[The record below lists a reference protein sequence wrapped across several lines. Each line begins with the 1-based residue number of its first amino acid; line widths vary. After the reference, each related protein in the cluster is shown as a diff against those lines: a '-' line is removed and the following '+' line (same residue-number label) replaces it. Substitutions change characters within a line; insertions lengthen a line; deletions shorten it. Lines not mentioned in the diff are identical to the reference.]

1 MKIAYEHLIKFISS
15 RPSIENISEK
25 LFQLGHE
32 HEIQNNIFDMEL
44 TPNRGDC
51 LSING
56 LLRDLAVFYEVMP
69 NNDIYTDEIKSFDM
83 GFTNNYPK
91 ACPNISFLKINIQG
105 KISSYKGIFKDYFDD
120 LDVNKNN
127 FFTDVSNY
135 LSYETGQPTH
145 CYDAEKVT
153 SLISLE
159 ASTKEYEFKT
169 LVDKTIK
176 LKDENLVF
184 VQNDEVIN
192 LAGVM
197 GGISTACSKDTK
209 SVIVECAYFN
219 PENVIGQSVKY
230 DIKSDAAYKFER
242 GVDPQCHENV
252 LRRFLKIV
260 DEHAAIKNVEIF
272 KKDYKINNLNEI
284 PFNPE
289 NINNI
294 LGLSC
299 NSEEFQDYLT
309 KLGFN
314 IDNNKIL
321 VPSHRN
327 DIKTEN
333 DIAEEIA
340 RVIGYNNIPS
350 QPIKIPKL
358 SGMPPKD
365 SELLEQ
371 SIKSLLISEGFFE
384 VINDPFVNHES
395 NNSIKLD
402 NPLDSS
408 RKNLRINLEK
418 SLIDNL
424 LYNERRQQDSI
435 KLFEITDVYYLEK
448 KQVKSKRKLGIICS
462 GRVGKNYLDFS
473 RKIDNKY
480 LTQILNKFNKKITFN
495 PQLINRDEL
504 ETKLNNKIIYL
515 EINLNDIENYDFKN
529 LNKEILVLDKNNFKK
544 YIPIS
549 AFPSSIRDLSFAV
562 ADKEKYHDLQNLL
575 LNYKDDLI
583 KEIFI
588 FDFYHNEDKDEV
600 KIGFRFIFQSNS
612 STITEAEVNIIM
624 NQIIEKALS
633 VTSVEIPGLDRQD

>member
-1 MKIAYEHLIKFISS
+1 MKIAYEHLIKFIPS

-25 LFQLGHE
+25 FFQLGHE

-56 LLRDLAVFYEVMP
+56 LLRDLSVFYEVTP
-69 NNDIYTDEIKSFDM
+69 NNEIYTDDIKSLDINFV
-83 GFTNNYPK
+83 NNSPE
-91 ACPNISFLKINIQG
+91 ACPSISFLKINIQG
-105 KISSYKGIFKDYFDD
+105 EISAYKGIFQDYFDD

-127 FFTDVSNY
+127 FFTDISNY
-135 LSYETGQPTH
+135 ISYETGQPTH

-159 ASTKEYEFKT
+159 TTTEEYEFKT
-169 LVDKTIK
+169 LLDKTIK
-176 LKDENLVF
+176 LEDENLVF

-197 GGISTACSKDTK
+197 GGSSTACSKDTK

-219 PENVIGQSVKY
+219 PENVIGQSIKY
-230 DIKSDAAYKFER
+230 DIKSDAAHKFER
-242 GVDPQCHENV
+242 GVDPLCHEKV

-260 DEHAAIKNVEIF
+260 DEHATIKNIEIF
-272 KKDYKINNLNEI
+272 KRDYIRHNSTEI
-284 PFNPE
+284 PFSIE
-289 NINNI
+289 SINNI
-294 LGLSC
+294 LGLSY
-299 NSEEFQDYLT
+299 NSEEMEDYLT

-314 IDNNKIL
+314 IDNNKI
-321 VPSHRN
+321 VAPSYRS

-333 DIAEEIA
+333 DIAEEVA
-340 RVIGYNNIPS
+340 RVIGYNNIPT

-358 SGMPPKD
+358 STTPAQNL
-365 SELLEQ
+365 ELLEQ
-371 SIKSLLISEGFFE
+371 NIKSLLISEGFFE
-384 VINDPFVNHES
+384 VINDPFVNHET

-402 NPLDSS
+402 NPLDSR

-448 KQVKSKRKLGIICS
+448 KQLKNKRKLGIICS
-462 GRVGKNYLDFS
+462 GRVGKNYIDFS
-473 RKIDNKY
+473 KKIDSKY
-480 LTQILNKFNKKITFN
+480 LTNILDKFSIKISFN
-495 PQLINRDEL
+495 PHLINRDEL

-515 EINLNDIENYDFKN
+515 EIDLNELENYDLET
-529 LNKEILVLDKNNFKK
+529 LNKEKLTLNKNNFKK

-549 AFPSSIRDLSFAV
+549 SFPSSVRDLSFAV
-562 ADKEKYHDLQNLL
+562 ADKEKYLDLQNLL
-575 LNYKDDLI
+575 LDYKDVLI

-588 FDFYHNEDKDEV
+588 FDFYHNENKDEI
-600 KIGFRFIFQSNS
+600 KIGFRFVFQSNS
-612 STITEAEVNIIM
+612 STITETDVNNIM
-624 NQIIEKALS
+624 NEIIEKALS
-633 VTSVEIPGLDRQD
+633 IPSVEIPGLKR

>member
-1 MKIAYEHLIKFISS
+1 MKIAYEHLIKFIPS

-25 LFQLGHE
+25 FFQLGHE
-32 HEIQNNIFDMEL
+32 HEIENNIFDMEL

-56 LLRDLAVFYEVMP
+56 LLRDLSVFYEVTP
-69 NNDIYTDEIKSFDM
+69 NNEIYTDDIKSLDINFI
-83 GFTNNYPK
+83 NNSPE
-91 ACPNISFLKINIQG
+91 ACPSISFLKIKIQG
-105 KISSYKGIFKDYFDD
+105 EVSAYKGIFQDYFDD

-127 FFTDVSNY
+127 FFTDISNY
-135 LSYETGQPTH
+135 ISYETGQPTH

-159 ASTKEYEFKT
+159 TSVEEYEFKT
-169 LVDKTIK
+169 LLDKTIK
-176 LKDENLVF
+176 LEDENLVF

-197 GGISTACSKDTK
+197 GGSSTACSKDTK

-219 PENVIGQSVKY
+219 PENVIGQSIKY
-230 DIKSDAAYKFER
+230 DIKSDAAHKFER
-242 GVDPQCHENV
+242 GVDPLCHEKV

-260 DEHAAIKNVEIF
+260 DEHATIKNVEIF
-272 KKDYKINNLNEI
+272 KRDYISHNSTEI
-284 PFNPE
+284 PFSIE
-289 NINNI
+289 RINNI

-299 NSEEFQDYLT
+299 NSEELQDYLT

-314 IDNNKIL
+314 IDKNKIIA
-321 VPSHRN
+321 PSYRS

-340 RVIGYNNIPS
+340 RVIGYNNIPT

-358 SGMPPKD
+358 SNTSAKNL
-365 SELLEQ
+365 ELLENN
-371 SIKSLLISEGFFE
+371 IKTLLISEGFFE
-384 VINDPFVNHES
+384 VINDPFVNHET

-402 NPLDSS
+402 NPLDSG

-435 KLFEITDVYYLEK
+435 KLFEITDVYYIEK
-448 KQVKSKRKLGIICS
+448 KELKSKRKLGIICS

-473 RKIDNKY
+473 RKIDSKY
-480 LTQILNKFNKKITFN
+480 LTNILEKFNKKISFN
-495 PQLINRDEL
+495 PHLINRDEL
-504 ETKLNNKIIYL
+504 ETKLNDKIIYL
-515 EINLNDIENYDFKN
+515 EIDLNELENYDFDILDKEKFI
-529 LNKEILVLDKNNFKK
+529 LNKNNFKK

-549 AFPSSIRDLSFAV
+549 SFPSSVRDLSFAV

-575 LNYKDDLI
+575 LDYKDILI
-583 KEIFI
+583 KEIFV
-588 FDFYHNEDKDEV
+588 FDFYHNENKDEI
-600 KIGFRFIFQSNS
+600 KIGFRFVFQSNS
-612 STITEAEVNIIM
+612 STITEGEVNKIM
-624 NQIIEKALS
+624 NEIIEKALS
-633 VTSVEIPGLDRQD
+633 IPSVEIPGLKR

>member
-1 MKIAYEHLIKFISS
+1 MKIAYEHLIKFIPS

-25 LFQLGHE
+25 FFQLGHE
-32 HEIQNNIFDMEL
+32 HEIENNIFDMEL

-56 LLRDLAVFYEVMP
+56 LLRDLSVFYEITP
-69 NNDIYTDEIKSFDM
+69 NNEIYTDDIKSLDINFV
-83 GFTNNYPK
+83 NNSQE
-91 ACPNISFLKINIQG
+91 ACPSISFLKIKIQG
-105 KISSYKGIFKDYFDD
+105 EVSAYKGIFQDYFDD

-127 FFTDVSNY
+127 FFTDISNY
-135 LSYETGQPTH
+135 ISYETGQPTH

-159 ASTKEYEFKT
+159 TTIEKYEFKT
-169 LVDKTIK
+169 LLDKTIK
-176 LKDENLVF
+176 LEDENLVF

-197 GGISTACSKDTK
+197 GGSGTACSKDTK

-219 PENVIGQSVKY
+219 PENVIGQSIKY
-230 DIKSDAAYKFER
+230 DIKSDAAHKFER
-242 GVDPQCHENV
+242 GVDPLCHEKV

-260 DEHAAIKNVEIF
+260 DEHATIKNVEIF
-272 KKDYKINNLNEI
+272 KRDYISHNSTEI
-284 PFNPE
+284 PFSIE
-289 NINNI
+289 RINNI

-299 NSEEFQDYLT
+299 NSEELQDYLT

-314 IDNNKIL
+314 IDKNKIIA
-321 VPSHRN
+321 PSYRS

-333 DIAEEIA
+333 DIAEEVA
-340 RVIGYNNIPS
+340 RVIGYNNIPT

-358 SGMPPKD
+358 SNTSAKNL
-365 SELLEQ
+365 ELLENN
-371 SIKSLLISEGFFE
+371 IKTLLISEGFFE
-384 VINDPFVNHES
+384 VINDPFVNHET

-402 NPLDSS
+402 NPLDSG

-435 KLFEITDVYYLEK
+435 KLFEITDVYYIDK
-448 KQVKSKRKLGIICS
+448 KELKSKRKLGIICS

-480 LTQILNKFNKKITFN
+480 LTNILEKFNKKISFN
-495 PQLINRDEL
+495 PHLISRDEL
-504 ETKLNNKIIYL
+504 ETKLNDKIIYL
-515 EINLNDIENYDFKN
+515 EIDLYELENYDFDILDVEKFI
-529 LNKEILVLDKNNFKK
+529 LNKDNFKK

-549 AFPSSIRDLSFAV
+549 SFPSSVRDLSFAV

-575 LNYKDDLI
+575 LDYKDILI
-583 KEIFI
+583 KEIFV
-588 FDFYHNEDKDEV
+588 FDFYHNENKDEI
-600 KIGFRFIFQSNS
+600 KIGFRFVFQSNS
-612 STITEAEVNIIM
+612 STITEGEVNKIM
-624 NQIIEKALS
+624 NEIIEKALS
-633 VTSVEIPGLDRQD
+633 IPSVEIPGLKR

>member
-1 MKIAYEHLIKFISS
+1 MKIAYEHLIKFIPS

-25 LFQLGHE
+25 FFQLGHE
-32 HEIQNNIFDMEL
+32 HEIENNIFDMEL

-56 LLRDLAVFYEVMP
+56 LLRDLSVFYEVTP
-69 NNDIYTDEIKSFDM
+69 NNEIYTDDIKSLDINFV
-83 GFTNNYPK
+83 NNSPE
-91 ACPNISFLKINIQG
+91 ACPSISFLKIKIQG
-105 KISSYKGIFKDYFDD
+105 EVSAYKGIFQDYFDD

-127 FFTDVSNY
+127 FFTDISNY
-135 LSYETGQPTH
+135 ISYETGQPTH

-159 ASTKEYEFKT
+159 TSVEEYEFKT
-169 LVDKTIK
+169 LLDKTIK
-176 LKDENLVF
+176 LEDENLVF

-197 GGISTACSKDTK
+197 GGSSTACSKDTK

-219 PENVIGQSVKY
+219 PENVIGQSIKY
-230 DIKSDAAYKFER
+230 DIKSDAAHKFER
-242 GVDPQCHENV
+242 GVDPLCHEKV

-260 DEHAAIKNVEIF
+260 DEHATIKNVEIF
-272 KKDYKINNLNEI
+272 KRDYISHNSTEI
-284 PFNPE
+284 PFSIE
-289 NINNI
+289 RINNI

-299 NSEEFQDYLT
+299 NSEELQDYLT

-314 IDNNKIL
+314 IDKNKIIA
-321 VPSHRN
+321 PSYRS

-333 DIAEEIA
+333 DIAEEVA
-340 RVIGYNNIPS
+340 RVIGYNNIPT

-358 SGMPPKD
+358 SNTSAKNL
-365 SELLEQ
+365 ELLENN
-371 SIKSLLISEGFFE
+371 IKTLLISEGFFE
-384 VINDPFVNHES
+384 VINDPFVNHET

-402 NPLDSS
+402 NPLDSG

-435 KLFEITDVYYLEK
+435 KLFEITDVYYIEK
-448 KQVKSKRKLGIICS
+448 KELKSKRKLGIICS

-480 LTQILNKFNKKITFN
+480 LTNILEKLNKKISFN
-495 PQLINRDEL
+495 PHLINRDEL
-504 ETKLNNKIIYL
+504 ETKLNDKIIYL
-515 EINLNDIENYDFKN
+515 EIDLNELENYDFDILDKEKFI
-529 LNKEILVLDKNNFKK
+529 LNKNNFKK

-549 AFPSSIRDLSFAV
+549 SFPSSVRDLSFAV

-575 LNYKDDLI
+575 LDYKDILI

-588 FDFYHNEDKDEV
+588 FDFYHNENKDEI
-600 KIGFRFIFQSNS
+600 KIGFRFVFQSNS
-612 STITEAEVNIIM
+612 STITEGEVNNIM
-624 NQIIEKALS
+624 NEIIEKALS
-633 VTSVEIPGLDRQD
+633 IPSVEIPGLKR

>member
-1 MKIAYEHLIKFISS
+1 MKIAYEHLIKFIPS

-25 LFQLGHE
+25 FFQLGHE
-32 HEIQNNIFDMEL
+32 HEIENNIFDMEL

-56 LLRDLAVFYEVMP
+56 LLRDLSVFYEITP
-69 NNDIYTDEIKSFDM
+69 NNEIYTDDIKSLDINFV
-83 GFTNNYPK
+83 NNSQE
-91 ACPNISFLKINIQG
+91 ACPSISFLKIKIQG
-105 KISSYKGIFKDYFDD
+105 EVSAYKGIFQDYFDD

-127 FFTDVSNY
+127 FFTDISNY
-135 LSYETGQPTH
+135 ISYETGQPTH

-159 ASTKEYEFKT
+159 TSVEEYEFKT
-169 LVDKTIK
+169 LLDKTIK
-176 LKDENLVF
+176 LEDENLVF

-197 GGISTACSKDTK
+197 GGSSTACSKDTK

-219 PENVIGQSVKY
+219 PENVIGQSIKY
-230 DIKSDAAYKFER
+230 DIKSDAAHKFER
-242 GVDPQCHENV
+242 GVDPLCHEKV

-260 DEHAAIKNVEIF
+260 DEHATIKNVEIF
-272 KKDYKINNLNEI
+272 KRDYMSHNSTEI
-284 PFNPE
+284 PFSIE
-289 NINNI
+289 RINNI

-299 NSEEFQDYLT
+299 NSEELQDYLT

-314 IDNNKIL
+314 IDKNKIIA
-321 VPSHRN
+321 PSYRS

-333 DIAEEIA
+333 DIAEEVA
-340 RVIGYNNIPS
+340 RVIGYNNIPT

-358 SGMPPKD
+358 SNTSAKNL
-365 SELLEQ
+365 ELLENN
-371 SIKSLLISEGFFE
+371 IKTLLISEGFFE
-384 VINDPFVNHES
+384 VINDPFVNHET

-402 NPLDSS
+402 NPLDSG

-435 KLFEITDVYYLEK
+435 KLFEITDVYYIEK
-448 KQVKSKRKLGIICS
+448 KELKSKRKLGIICS

-473 RKIDNKY
+473 RKIDSKY
-480 LTQILNKFNKKITFN
+480 LTNILEKFNKKISFN
-495 PQLINRDEL
+495 PHLINRDEL
-504 ETKLNNKIIYL
+504 ETKLNDKIIYL
-515 EINLNDIENYDFKN
+515 EIDLYELENYDFDILDKEKFI
-529 LNKEILVLDKNNFKK
+529 LNKNNFKK

-549 AFPSSIRDLSFAV
+549 SFPSSVRDLSFAV

-575 LNYKDDLI
+575 LDYKDILI
-583 KEIFI
+583 KEIFV
-588 FDFYHNEDKDEV
+588 FDFYHNENKDEI
-600 KIGFRFIFQSNS
+600 KIGFRFVFQSNS
-612 STITEAEVNIIM
+612 STITEGEVNKIM
-624 NQIIEKALS
+624 NEIIEKALS
-633 VTSVEIPGLDRQD
+633 IPSVEIPGLKR

>member
-1 MKIAYEHLIKFISS
+1 MKIAYEHLIKFIPS
-15 RPSIENISEK
+15 RPSIENISAK
-25 LFQLGHE
+25 FFQLGRE
-32 HEIQNNIFDMEL
+32 HEIENNIFDMEL

-56 LLRDLAVFYEVMP
+56 LLRDLSVFYEVTP
-69 NNDIYTDEIKSFDM
+69 NNEIYTDDIKSLDINFV
-83 GFTNNYPK
+83 NNSPE
-91 ACPNISFLKINIQG
+91 ACPSISFLKINIQG
-105 KISSYKGIFKDYFDD
+105 EISAYKGIFQDYFDD

-127 FFTDVSNY
+127 FFTDISNY
-135 LSYETGQPTH
+135 ISYETGQPTH

-159 ASTKEYEFKT
+159 TSVEEYEFKT
-169 LVDKTIK
+169 LLDKTIK
-176 LKDENLVF
+176 LEDENLVF

-197 GGISTACSKDTK
+197 GGSGTACSKDTK

-219 PENVIGQSVKY
+219 PENVIGQSIKY
-230 DIKSDAAYKFER
+230 DIKSDAAHKFER
-242 GVDPQCHENV
+242 GVDPLCHEKV

-260 DEHAAIKNVEIF
+260 DEHATIKNVEIF
-272 KKDYKINNLNEI
+272 KRDYISHNSTEI
-284 PFNPE
+284 PFSIE
-289 NINNI
+289 RINNI

-299 NSEEFQDYLT
+299 NSEELQDYLT

-314 IDNNKIL
+314 IDKNKIIA
-321 VPSHRN
+321 PSYRS

-333 DIAEEIA
+333 DIAEEVA
-340 RVIGYNNIPS
+340 RVIGYNNIPT

-358 SGMPPKD
+358 STTPAQNL
-365 SELLEQ
+365 ELLEQ
-371 SIKSLLISEGFFE
+371 NIKSLLISEGFFE
-384 VINDPFVNHES
+384 VINDPFVNHET

-402 NPLDSS
+402 NPLDSR

-448 KQVKSKRKLGIICS
+448 KQLKNKRKLGIICS
-462 GRVGKNYLDFS
+462 GRVGKNYIDFS
-473 RKIDNKY
+473 KKIDNKY
-480 LTQILNKFNKKITFN
+480 LTNILDKFSKKISFN
-495 PQLINRDEL
+495 PHLINRDEL

-515 EINLNDIENYDFKN
+515 EIDLNELENYDLET
-529 LNKEILVLDKNNFKK
+529 LNKEKLTLNKNNFKK

-549 AFPSSIRDLSFAV
+549 SFPSSVRDLSFAV

-575 LNYKDDLI
+575 LDYKDILI
-583 KEIFI
+583 KEIFV
-588 FDFYHNEDKDEV
+588 FDFYHNENKDEI
-600 KIGFRFIFQSNS
+600 KIGFRFVFQSNS
-612 STITEAEVNIIM
+612 STITEGEVNKIM
-624 NQIIEKALS
+624 NEIIEKALS
-633 VTSVEIPGLDRQD
+633 IPSVEIPGLKR

>member
-1 MKIAYEHLIKFISS
+1 MKIAYEHLIKFIPS

-25 LFQLGHE
+25 FFQLGHE
-32 HEIQNNIFDMEL
+32 HEIENNIFDMEL

-56 LLRDLAVFYEVMP
+56 LLRDLSVFYEVTP
-69 NNDIYTDEIKSFDM
+69 NNEIYTDDIKSLDINFV
-83 GFTNNYPK
+83 NNSQE
-91 ACPNISFLKINIQG
+91 ACPSISFLKIKIQG
-105 KISSYKGIFKDYFDD
+105 EVSAYKGIFQDYFDD

-127 FFTDVSNY
+127 FFTDISNY
-135 LSYETGQPTH
+135 ISYETGQPTH

-159 ASTKEYEFKT
+159 TTIEEYEFKT
-169 LVDKTIK
+169 LLDKTIK
-176 LKDENLVF
+176 LEDENLVF

-197 GGISTACSKDTK
+197 GGSSTACSKDTK

-219 PENVIGQSVKY
+219 PENVIGQSIKY
-230 DIKSDAAYKFER
+230 DIKSDAAHKFER
-242 GVDPQCHENV
+242 GVDPLCHEKV

-260 DEHAAIKNVEIF
+260 DEHATIKNIEIF
-272 KKDYKINNLNEI
+272 KRDYIRHNSTEI
-284 PFNPE
+284 PFSIE
-289 NINNI
+289 SINNI
-294 LGLSC
+294 LGLSY
-299 NSEEFQDYLT
+299 NSEEMEDYLT

-314 IDNNKIL
+314 IDNNKI
-321 VPSHRN
+321 VAPSYRS

-333 DIAEEIA
+333 DIAEEVA
-340 RVIGYNNIPS
+340 RVIGYNNIPT

-358 SGMPPKD
+358 STTPAQNL
-365 SELLEQ
+365 ELLEQ
-371 SIKSLLISEGFFE
+371 TIKSLLISEGFFE
-384 VINDPFVNHES
+384 VINDPFVNHET

-402 NPLDSS
+402 NPLDSR

-448 KQVKSKRKLGIICS
+448 KQLKNKRKLGIICS
-462 GRVGKNYLDFS
+462 GRVGKNYIDFS
-473 RKIDNKY
+473 KKIDNKY
-480 LTQILNKFNKKITFN
+480 LTNILDKFSKKISFN
-495 PQLINRDEL
+495 PHLINRDEL

-515 EINLNDIENYDFKN
+515 EIDLNELENYDLET
-529 LNKEILVLDKNNFKK
+529 LNKEKLTFNKNNFKK

-549 AFPSSIRDLSFAV
+549 SFPSSVRDLSFAV
-562 ADKEKYHDLQNLL
+562 ADKEKYLDLQNLL
-575 LNYKDDLI
+575 LDYKHVLI

-588 FDFYHNEDKDEV
+588 FDFYHNENKDEI
-600 KIGFRFIFQSNS
+600 KIGFRFVFQSNS
-612 STITEAEVNIIM
+612 STITETDVNNIL
-624 NQIIEKALS
+624 NEIIEKALS
-633 VTSVEIPGLDRQD
+633 ISSVEIPGLKR

>member
-1 MKIAYEHLIKFISS
+1 MKIAYEHLIKFIPS

-25 LFQLGHE
+25 FFQLGHE

-56 LLRDLAVFYEVMP
+56 LLRDLSVFYEVTP
-69 NNDIYTDEIKSFDM
+69 NNELYTDDIKSLDINFI
-83 GFTNNYPK
+83 NNSPK
-91 ACPNISFLKINIQG
+91 ACPSISFLKINIQG
-105 KISSYKGIFKDYFDD
+105 EISAYKGIFQDYFDD
-120 LDVNKNN
+120 LEVNKNN
-127 FFTDVSNY
+127 FFTDISNY
-135 LSYETGQPTH
+135 ISYETGQPTH

-159 ASTKEYEFKT
+159 TIIEEYEFKT
-169 LVDKTIK
+169 LLDKTIK
-176 LKDENLVF
+176 LEDENLVF

-197 GGISTACSKDTK
+197 GGSSTACSKDTK

-219 PENVIGQSVKY
+219 PENVIGQSIKY
-230 DIKSDAAYKFER
+230 DIKSDAAHKFER
-242 GVDPQCHENV
+242 GVDPLCHEKV

-260 DEHAAIKNVEIF
+260 DEHTTIKNVEIF
-272 KKDYKINNLNEI
+272 KRDYISHNSIEI
-284 PFNPE
+284 PFNIE
-289 NINNI
+289 RINNI
-294 LGLSC
+294 LGLSY
-299 NSEEFQDYLT
+299 NSEELQDYLT

-314 IDNNKIL
+314 IDNNKIIA
-321 VPSHRN
+321 PSYRS

-340 RVIGYNNIPS
+340 RVIGYNNIPI

-358 SGMPPKD
+358 RSTPAKD
-365 SELLEQ
+365 FELLEQ
-371 SIKSLLISEGFFE
+371 NIKSLLISEGFFE
-384 VINDPFVNHES
+384 VINDPFVNHET

-402 NPLDSS
+402 NPLDSG

-448 KQVKSKRKLGIICS
+448 KQLKNKRKLGIICS

-480 LTQILNKFNKKITFN
+480 LTNILDKFNKKISFN
-495 PQLINRDEL
+495 PYLINRDEL

-515 EINLNDIENYDFKN
+515 EIDLNELENYNFDTLDKEKLI
-529 LNKEILVLDKNNFKK
+529 LNKNNFKK

-549 AFPSSIRDLSFAV
+549 SFPSSVRDLSFAV

-575 LNYKDDLI
+575 LDYKNILI

-588 FDFYHNEDKDEV
+588 FDFYHNEDKDEI
-600 KIGFRFIFQSNS
+600 KIGFRFVFQSNS
-612 STITEAEVNIIM
+612 STITEGEVNNIM
-624 NQIIEKALS
+624 NEIIEKALS
-633 VTSVEIPGLDRQD
+633 IPYVEIPGLKR

>member
-1 MKIAYEHLIKFISS
+1 MKIAYEHLIKFIPS

-25 LFQLGHE
+25 FFQLGHE
-32 HEIQNNIFDMEL
+32 HEIENNIFDMEL

-56 LLRDLAVFYEVMP
+56 LLRDLSVFYEVTP
-69 NNDIYTDEIKSFDM
+69 NNEIYTDDIKSLDLNFV
-83 GFTNNYPK
+83 NNSPE
-91 ACPNISFLKINIQG
+91 ACPSISFLKIKIQG
-105 KISSYKGIFKDYFDD
+105 EVSAYKGIFQDYFDD

-127 FFTDVSNY
+127 FFTDISNY
-135 LSYETGQPTH
+135 ISYETGQPTH
-145 CYDAEKVT
+145 CYDAKKVT

-159 ASTKEYEFKT
+159 TSAEEYEFKT
-169 LVDKTIK
+169 LLDKTIK
-176 LKDENLVF
+176 LEDENLVF

-197 GGISTACSKDTK
+197 GGSSTACSKDTK

-219 PENVIGQSVKY
+219 PENVIGQSIKY
-230 DIKSDAAYKFER
+230 DIKSDAAHKFER
-242 GVDPQCHENV
+242 GVDPLCHEKV

-260 DEHAAIKNVEIF
+260 DEHATIKNVEIF
-272 KKDYKINNLNEI
+272 RRDYISHNSTEI
-284 PFNPE
+284 PFNIE
-289 NINNI
+289 RINNI

-299 NSEEFQDYLT
+299 NSEELQDYLT

-314 IDNNKIL
+314 IDKNKIIA
-321 VPSHRN
+321 PSYRS

-333 DIAEEIA
+333 DIAEEVA
-340 RVIGYNNIPS
+340 RVIGYNNIPT

-358 SGMPPKD
+358 SNTSAKNL
-365 SELLEQ
+365 ELLENN
-371 SIKSLLISEGFFE
+371 IKTLLISEGFFE
-384 VINDPFVNHES
+384 VINDPFVNHET

-402 NPLDSS
+402 NPLDSG

-435 KLFEITDVYYLEK
+435 KLFEITDVYYIEK
-448 KQVKSKRKLGIICS
+448 KELKSKRKLGIICS

-480 LTQILNKFNKKITFN
+480 LTNILEKLNKKISFN
-495 PQLINRDEL
+495 PHLINRDEL
-504 ETKLNNKIIYL
+504 ETKLNDKIIYF
-515 EINLNDIENYDFKN
+515 EIDLNELENYDFDILDKEKFI
-529 LNKEILVLDKNNFKK
+529 LNKNNFKK

-549 AFPSSIRDLSFAV
+549 SFPSSVRDLSFAV

-575 LNYKDDLI
+575 LDYKDILI

-588 FDFYHNEDKDEV
+588 FDFYHNENKDEI
-600 KIGFRFIFQSNS
+600 KIGFRFVFQSNS
-612 STITEAEVNIIM
+612 STITEGEVNNIM
-624 NQIIEKALS
+624 NEIIEKALS
-633 VTSVEIPGLDRQD
+633 IPSVEIPGLKR

>member
-1 MKIAYEHLIKFISS
+1 MKVAYEHLIKFIPSK
-15 RPSIENISEK
+15 PSIENISEK
-25 LFQLGHE
+25 FFQLGHE
-32 HEIQNNIFDMEL
+32 HEIHNNIFDMEL

-56 LLRDLAVFYEVMP
+56 LLRDLAVFYEVTP
-69 NNDIYTDEIKSFDM
+69 NNETYTDDIKSFEIN
-83 GFTNNYPK
+83 FINNSPK
-91 ACPNISFLKINIQG
+91 ACPSISFLKIDIQG
-105 KISSYKGIFKDYFDD
+105 EISSYKGIFQDYFDD
-120 LDVNKNN
+120 LGVNKNN

-135 LSYETGQPTH
+135 ISYETGQPTH

-153 SLISLE
+153 SSISLE
-159 ASTKEYEFKT
+159 TRIEEYEFKT

-184 VQNDEVIN
+184 VQNDEIIN

-197 GGISTACSKDTK
+197 GGSRTACSKDTN

-219 PENVIGQSVKY
+219 PENIIGQSIKY
-230 DIKSDAAYKFER
+230 DIKSDAAHKFER
-242 GVDPQCHENV
+242 GVDPLCHEKA

-260 DEHAAIKNVEIF
+260 DEHAAIINVEIF
-272 KKDYKINNLNEI
+272 NKDYKSYNSIEI
-284 PFNPE
+284 PFNLE
-289 NINNI
+289 RINNI

-299 NSEEFQDYLT
+299 NSEELQDYLN

-314 IDNNKIL
+314 IDNDKIL
-321 VPSHRN
+321 IPSHRC

-340 RVIGYNNIPS
+340 RVIGYNNIPN

-358 SGMPPKD
+358 SGTSSKD
-365 SELLEQ
+365 FELLEQ
-371 SIKSLLISEGFFE
+371 NIKSLLISEGFFE
-384 VINDPFVNHES
+384 VINDPFVSHETI
-395 NNSIKLD
+395 NSIKLD
-402 NPLDSS
+402 NPLDSR

-435 KLFEITDVYYLEK
+435 KLFEITDIYYLEK
-448 KQVKSKRKLGIICS
+448 KQLKNRRKLGIICS

-480 LTQILNKFNKKITFN
+480 LISIFEKSNKKINLDPF
-495 PQLINRDEL
+495 LISRDEL

-515 EINLNDIENYDFKN
+515 EIDLNDFKNYDFKN
-529 LNKEILVLDKNNFKK
+529 LDKEKSTLNKSDFKK

-549 AFPSSIRDLSFAV
+549 SFPCSIRDLSFAL
-562 ADKEKYHDLQNLL
+562 ADIEKNHDLQNLL
-575 LNYKDDLI
+575 LDYKDKLI

-588 FDFYHNEDKDEV
+588 FDFYHNEDKDEI
-600 KIGFRFIFQSNS
+600 KIGFRFVFQSNS
-612 STITEAEVNIIM
+612 STITEKEVNNIM
-624 NQIIEKALS
+624 NRIIEEALS
-633 VTSVEIPGLDRQD
+633 IPSVEIPGLKR

>member
-1 MKIAYEHLIKFISS
+1 MKIAYEHLIKFIPS

-25 LFQLGHE
+25 FFQLGHE
-32 HEIQNNIFDMEL
+32 HEIENNIFDMEL

-56 LLRDLAVFYEVMP
+56 LLRDLSVFYEVTP
-69 NNDIYTDEIKSFDM
+69 NNEIYTDDIKSLDINFI
-83 GFTNNYPK
+83 NNSPE
-91 ACPNISFLKINIQG
+91 ACPSISFLKIKIQG
-105 KISSYKGIFKDYFDD
+105 EVSAYKGIFQDYFDD

-127 FFTDVSNY
+127 FFTDISNY
-135 LSYETGQPTH
+135 ISYETGQPTH

-159 ASTKEYEFKT
+159 TSVEEYEFKT
-169 LVDKTIK
+169 LLDKTIK
-176 LKDENLVF
+176 LEDENLVF

-197 GGISTACSKDTK
+197 GGSSTACSKDTK

-219 PENVIGQSVKY
+219 PENVIGQSIKY
-230 DIKSDAAYKFER
+230 DIKSDAAHKFER
-242 GVDPQCHENV
+242 GVDPLCHEKV

-260 DEHAAIKNVEIF
+260 DEHATIKNVEIF
-272 KKDYKINNLNEI
+272 SRDYISHNSTEI
-284 PFNPE
+284 PFNIE
-289 NINNI
+289 RINNI

-299 NSEEFQDYLT
+299 NSEELQDYLT

-314 IDNNKIL
+314 IDKNKIIA
-321 VPSHRN
+321 PSYRS

-340 RVIGYNNIPS
+340 RVIGYNNIPTR
-350 QPIKIPKL
+350 PIKIPKL
-358 SGMPPKD
+358 SNTSAKNL
-365 SELLEQ
+365 ELLENN
-371 SIKSLLISEGFFE
+371 IKTLLISEGFFE
-384 VINDPFVNHES
+384 VINDPFVNHET

-402 NPLDSS
+402 NPLDSG

-435 KLFEITDVYYLEK
+435 KLFEITDVYYIEK
-448 KQVKSKRKLGIICS
+448 KELKSKRKLGIICS

-480 LTQILNKFNKKITFN
+480 LTNILEKLNKKISFN
-495 PQLINRDEL
+495 PHLINRDEL
-504 ETKLNNKIIYL
+504 ETKLNDKIIYF
-515 EINLNDIENYDFKN
+515 EIDLNELENYDFDILDKEKFI
-529 LNKEILVLDKNNFKK
+529 LNKNNFKK

-549 AFPSSIRDLSFAV
+549 SFPSSVRDLSFAV

-575 LNYKDDLI
+575 LDYKDILI

-588 FDFYHNEDKDEV
+588 FDFYHNENKDEI
-600 KIGFRFIFQSNS
+600 KIGFRFVFQSNS
-612 STITEAEVNIIM
+612 STITEGEVNNIM
-624 NQIIEKALS
+624 NEIIEKALS
-633 VTSVEIPGLDRQD
+633 IPSVEIPGLKR